1 MFTVMFAPIDDQIS
15 QEVCIPLP
23 IIDDLIANEADEQ
36 FSVLLI
42 DVTPEVEVGNNQTCV
57 TIRDN
62 DSE

>member
-1 MFTVMFAPIDDQIS
+1 MFTVMFAPIDNQIS

-42 DVTPEVEVGNNQTCV
+42 DVTPEVEVGNDETCV

-62 DSE
+62 DSK

>member
-36 FSVLLI
+36 FSVLLT
-42 DVTPEVEVGNNQTCV
+42 DVTPAVEVGNNQTCV

-62 DSE
+62 DSK